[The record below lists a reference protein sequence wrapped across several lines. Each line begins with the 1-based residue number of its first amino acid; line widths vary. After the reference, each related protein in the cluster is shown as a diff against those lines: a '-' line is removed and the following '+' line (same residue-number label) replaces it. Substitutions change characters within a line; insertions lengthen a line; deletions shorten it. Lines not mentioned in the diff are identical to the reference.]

1 MPQTAAGKTVMS
13 KFLKRY
19 GVSKGKNVFYG
30 SVNSNPKFAKAMGES
45 SVYNR
50 GHKNG

>member
-19 GVSKGKNVFYG
+19 GTAKGKSVFYG
-30 SVNSNPKFAKAMGES
+30 HVNFNPKFAKAMGET

-50 GHKNG
+50 GHPK